1 MDRRRRNSIGMCVLA
16 AASGVLFIS
25 GNVPSIAREW
35 LHEVA
40 DSNNSRP
47 VRQKLPSAG
56 LPKQMIAQQQGQ
68 SQQQQPPAPPQG
80 SLVTYQ
86 PKDYSSLLGMPGF
99 SDKALQQHFK
109 LYQGYVTNVN
119 QLLQTL
125 AQMNASGQQKT
136 QTWSELRRRI
146 GWEWDGMRLHE
157 FYFDNLG
164 GKSPIDPNSRLA
176 KSIVQTW
183 GSMDNWQQ
191 DFKDTGAMRGIGWA
205 ILYQD
210 PMTGQL
216 VNIWI
221 DEHDSG
227 HLAMATPILVMDVW
241 EHAYMTDY
249 GINRGDY
256 IDAFFKNINWQVAQ
270 NRYNEANSTP
280 KQGS

>member
-1 MDRRRRNSIGMCVLA
+1 MDKYRTYKIGACALA
-16 AASGVLFIS
+16 AATGIFFIS
-25 GNVPSIAREW
+25 SSNMPSFAHDW
-35 LHEVA
+35 LREVA
-40 DSNNSRP
+40 DTNNQP
-47 VRQKLPSAG
+47 MRQKIPSAG
-56 LPKQMIAQQQGQ
+56 MPQPIQPQQEQQQQQGAQ
-68 SQQQQPPAPPQG
+68 I

-86 PKDYSSLLGMPGF
+86 PKDYSNLLGMSGF

-109 LYQGYVTNVN
+109 LYQGYVSNVN

-125 AQMNASGQQKT
+125 ASMNASGQQKT
-136 QTWSELRRRI
+136 QAWSELRRRI

-157 FYFDNLG
+157 LYFDNLG
-164 GKSPIDPNSRLA
+164 GNKPIDPNSRLA
-176 KSIVQTW
+176 KAIIEDW

-210 PMTGQL
+210 PLTGQL
-216 VNIWI
+216 INIWI

-227 HLAMATPILVMDVW
+227 HLAMGTPLLVMDVW

-256 IDAFFKNINWQVAQ
+256 INAFFNNIDWQVVQ
-270 NRYNEANSTP
+270 NRYSEANP
-280 KQGS
+280 QQR